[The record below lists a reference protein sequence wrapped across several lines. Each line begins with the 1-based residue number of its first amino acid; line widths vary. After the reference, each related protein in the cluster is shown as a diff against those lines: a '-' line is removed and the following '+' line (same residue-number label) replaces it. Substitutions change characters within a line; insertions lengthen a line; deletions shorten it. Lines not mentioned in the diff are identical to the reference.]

1 MFSSSDFYKHVLL
14 TLTLFILLENVGKIG
29 QDLSVGP
36 DSRGGGPSAESI
48 FGLCPFHFNTINT
61 DIPVWATACHLL
73 LFCFSLL
80 VFFKSKQKIVL
91 SDESLLLSIS
101 REERSRM
108 DTVPSTN

>member
-1 MFSSSDFYKHVLL
+1 MFSSCDFYKHVLL
-14 TLTLFILLENVGKIG
+14 TLTLFVLLEKVGKIG
-29 QDLSVGP
+29 QDLRVGP
-36 DSRGGGPSAESI
+36 DSRGGPSVETISR
-48 FGLCPFHFNTINT
+48 LCPFHFNTINT

-80 VFFKSKQKIVL
+80 VFFKSKQKIVF

-101 REERSRM
+101 REKRSRM